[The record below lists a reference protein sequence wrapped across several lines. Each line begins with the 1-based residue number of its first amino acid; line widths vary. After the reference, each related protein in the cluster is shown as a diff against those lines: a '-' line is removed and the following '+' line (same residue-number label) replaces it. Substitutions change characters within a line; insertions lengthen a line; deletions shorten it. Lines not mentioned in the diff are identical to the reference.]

1 MIVPRTVDQQIIKS
15 LKKWD
20 LSGCGNAHS
29 FTRGGGIQIK
39 AGCSKAAQLSSRHG
53 GQGWTELSLVWVGSL
68 NILFREKVE
77 EGLEL
82 QAGQEFPHGR

>member
-29 FTRGGGIQIK
+29 FARGGGIQIK

-53 GQGWTELSLVWVGSL
+53 GQGWTELSLSVGSL
-68 NILFREKVE
+68 NILFREKVQE
-77 EGLEL
+77 ELEL